1 MSSSEICEFAQ
12 SAAVNIR
19 NVWRCPPPPL
29 LTFPKSSLINPPVP
43 PINATV
49 QTINLIWKHA
59 YCIYLCNYLFYFSE
73 WNACKVCRLAMEL
86 SSRLENG
93 KRFKYDNKENK
104 VRILSYF
111 TLELESYVYLGNFRE
126 NNCWTGPP
134 LPSFN
139 FVHGSHMLHMDRIVQ
154 VATAPGPLAC
164 LSRCARP
171 PSLS

>member
-1 MSSSEICEFAQ
+1 MHI
-12 SAAVNIR
+12 
-19 NVWRCPPPPL
+19 
-29 LTFPKSSLINPPVP
+29 
-43 PINATV
+43 
-49 QTINLIWKHA
+49 A
-59 YCIYLCNYLFYFSE
+59 YIYVIIYFTFSE

-111 TLELESYVYLGNFRE
+111 TLELEDDSTQSYVYLGNFLE
-126 NNCWTGPP
+126 NNFWTGPP

-139 FVHGSHMLHMDRIVQ
+139 FVHGSHMLHMDIIIQ

-171 PSLS
+171 PSMS